1 MSDDA
6 EATNPRRG
14 ALIALAV
21 AVVLGIGTWFGLS
34 FAADKGLDRLARIDR
49 LRAGCDSAWSSSRTR
64 ADSLRVNT
72 RALSDTIDPRSNAAL
87 KVCGSLR
94 LNTEAKR
101 LPNPREMS
109 GEPMPRGLR

>member
-1 MSDDA
+1 MSDDV
-6 EATNPRRG
+6 EAANPRRG

-21 AVVLGIGTWFGLS
+21 AVVLGVSTWFGLS
-34 FAADKGLDRLARIDR
+34 LAADKGLDRLARIDR
-49 LRAGCDSAWSSSRTR
+49 LRAGCDSAWGNSRTR
-64 ADSLRVNT
+64 ADSLRVDT

-94 LNTEAKR
+94 LTTQTKR